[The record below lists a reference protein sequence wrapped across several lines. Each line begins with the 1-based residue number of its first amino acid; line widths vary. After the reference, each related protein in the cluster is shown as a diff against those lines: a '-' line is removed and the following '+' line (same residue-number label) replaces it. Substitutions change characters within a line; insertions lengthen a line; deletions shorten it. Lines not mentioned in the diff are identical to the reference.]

1 MRPAYI
7 NKNMSFDRVFAR
19 IGKGCRGNPDPENLD
34 IDSLARE
41 FERLA
46 GEMRVVPPENIHAAT
61 GHQFTVDMLERA
73 AVITRGLANLP
84 DALDAIEKL
93 GKMRRDWR

>member
-1 MRPAYI
+1 MPNI
-7 NKNMSFDRVFAR
+7 HFDKVFAR
-19 IGKGCRGNPDPENLD
+19 IGQGCRGNPDPETLD
-34 IDSLARE
+34 IASLARE

-46 GEMRVVPPENIHAAT
+46 GELRVAPPGNLYAAT
-61 GHQFTVDMLERA
+61 GHQYTVEMLDRA

-84 DALDAIEKL
+84 EALNAIEKL

>member
-1 MRPAYI
+1 MPSYV
-7 NKNMSFDRVFAR
+7 NQNLHFDRVFAS
-19 IGKGCRGNPDPENLD
+19 IGKGCKGNPDPGTLD
-34 IDSLARE
+34 VSSLARE

-46 GEMRVVPPENIHAAT
+46 NEMRVVPPNDIHAAT
-61 GHQFTVDMLERA
+61 GHQFTVDMLDRA
-73 AVITRGLANLP
+73 AVISRGLANLP

>member
-1 MRPAYI
+1 M
-7 NKNMSFDRVFAR
+7 NMNFDQVFKK
-19 IGKGCRGNPDPENLD
+19 IGQGCKGNPDPETLD
-34 IDSLARE
+34 VASLARE

-46 GEMRVVPPENIHAAT
+46 NELQVAPPDNVYAAT
-61 GHQFTVDMLERA
+61 GHRFTVEMLDRA

-84 DALDAIEKL
+84 DALNAIEKL

>member
-61 GHQFTVDMLERA
+61 GHQFTVDMLER
-73 AVITRGLANLP
+73 VKDLAHQMYGEYQAREGNNEDYLREDLP
-84 DALDAIEKL
+84 F
-93 GKMRRDWR
+93 